1 MPFRDRVDAGRRL
14 TQRLAATEL
23 ESPVVL
29 ALPRGGVPV
38 AAEVAAE
45 LGAPM
50 DVFVAR
56 KVGVPGHEE
65 LGIGAGAE
73 GLDGM
78 VVSDIARHLGVRDRA
93 MQQLAARAHRE
104 LDRRV
109 SLYRGDRS

>member
-23 ESPVVL
+23 ESPVVG

-38 AAEVAAE
+38 AAEIAAS

-56 KVGVPGHEE
+56 KVGAPGHEE
-65 LGIGAGAE
+65 LGIGAVAE
-73 GLDGM
+73 GLDGPSFPTPP
-78 VVSDIARHLGVRDRA
+78 VSSASGSERCNA
-93 MQQLAARAHRE
+93 SPPAPT
-104 LDRRV
+104 V
-109 SLYRGDRS
+109 SSTGA